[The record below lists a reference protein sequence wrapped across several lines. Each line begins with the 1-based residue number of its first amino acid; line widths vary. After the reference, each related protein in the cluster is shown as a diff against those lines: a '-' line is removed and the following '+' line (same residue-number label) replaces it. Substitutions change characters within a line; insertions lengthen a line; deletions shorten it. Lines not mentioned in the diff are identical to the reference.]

1 MKTRQNHRIYV
12 EVLRRMTPEQRLQKA
27 FELGELARELFRQGL
42 RRRHP
47 DLANEDLMALER
59 KLADRWHNRT
69 Y

>member
-1 MKTRQNHRIYV
+1 
-12 EVLRRMTPEQRLQKA
+12 MTPEQRLQKA